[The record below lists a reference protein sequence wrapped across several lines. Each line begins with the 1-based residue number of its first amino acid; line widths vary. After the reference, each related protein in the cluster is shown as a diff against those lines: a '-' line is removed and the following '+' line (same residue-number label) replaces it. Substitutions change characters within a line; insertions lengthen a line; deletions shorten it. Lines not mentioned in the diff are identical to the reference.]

1 MGLGGL
7 IEPLVVVMLLFG
19 GTWINRNKAYRLSRR
34 RYSRNTTKTFV
45 DVRCSS
51 PDSLESGQSSPVTTD
66 GLLSD
71 SSYSSDDG
79 ARCSSPSLLTRQ
91 EARWR
96 KREIGLLGWR
106 REVVTPN
113 TRVFRGRL
121 LSRLLRRFPFLVEAW
136 YWALIYWV
144 YQLGRAFTAVTLV
157 EGTVHVA
164 RRHALQLI
172 QLEQS
177 LHIFHELAVQRWFL
191 AHPTLLHWTNRI
203 YSFIHIPGTILFL
216 VGLYYYTTTT
226 QARTRAHRTLPL
238 ANKPLP
244 PSPTTTAASS
254 TSTSTSTARANP
266 ALYAARRRT
275 MATCN
280 LLAFIIFTL
289 WPCMPPRLLSSP
301 NVTGPSGAVARSYG
315 FVDTVHGSAGE
326 SSVWTQNRFCNQYA
340 AMPSLHF
347 GYALLIGLTVMS
359 IPLAQTQT
367 QTQARGRVLVL
378 RVPWT
383 GARLLR
389 CRVPSWR
396 RAACVALGVAYPAV
410 ILVAIVATA
419 NHFVLDAVAG
429 AVVCGVAWRGNGVLL
444 NLLPV
449 EDWFLWCVRI
459 HKPEVGGDEEEDEE
473 DDNDWRRW
481 ESGKGGVV

>member
-7 IEPLVVVMLLFG
+7 IEPLVVVTLLFG
-19 GTWINRNKAYRLSRR
+19 GTWINRNKAYRLSRCR
-34 RYSRNTTKTFV
+34 HSRNTTKTFA
-45 DVRCSS
+45 DARCSS

-71 SSYSSDDG
+71 SYSSDDSVQ
-79 ARCSSPSLLTRQ
+79 CSSPSLLTRQ

-96 KREIGLLGWR
+96 KREIGLLGRR
-106 REVVTPN
+106 REVMTPN

-136 YWALIYWV
+136 YWALIYWA

-172 QLEQS
+172 RLEQS

-226 QARTRAHRTLPL
+226 T
-238 ANKPLP
+238 
-244 PSPTTTAASS
+244 
-254 TSTSTSTARANP
+254 TARANP

-280 LLAFIIFTL
+280 LLAFAIFTL

-301 NVTGPSGAVARSYG
+301 NVTGPSGAEARSYG

-347 GYALLIGLTVMS
+347 GYALLIGLTIMS
-359 IPLAQTQT
+359 IPLAQT

-378 RVPWT
+378 RVPRT

-459 HKPEVGGDEEEDEE
+459 HKPEIGGDEGEQDEE
-473 DDNDWRRW
+473 DDNEERW
-481 ESGKGGVV
+481 GSEKGGVV